1 MNYLQKGGSY
11 FVMIDNNACP
21 VCNDLIDVYEDIP
34 TAFKSYNFSGIFN
47 IAHLNGSGTFEN

>member
-1 MNYLQKGGSY
+1 
-11 FVMIDNNACP
+11 MIDNNACP